1 MIIIKRKNE
10 KIIYVVLIVFIVMS
24 VLIDGYFVSTIEKT
38 NNDVREMKK
47 YVKNVTEQVNKN
59 TTELSGDYEWLSE
72 IDNNVRKTNE
82 EMKSIDER
90 VKKIENN

>member
-1 MIIIKRKNE
+1 MIIIKEKNG
-10 KIIYVVLIVFIVMS
+10 KIIYVLLIVFVVVSI
-24 VLIDGYFVSTIEKT
+24 LIDGYFVRTIEKT

-47 YVKNVTEQVNKN
+47 YVENVTKQVNKN